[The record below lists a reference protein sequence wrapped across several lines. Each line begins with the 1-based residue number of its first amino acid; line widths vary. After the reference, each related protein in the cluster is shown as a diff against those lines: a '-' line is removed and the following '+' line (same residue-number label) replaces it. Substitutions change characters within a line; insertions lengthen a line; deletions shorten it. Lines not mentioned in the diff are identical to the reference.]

1 MHLRRSAAEAM
12 RTSTWIAALAL
23 LGACAPPLAL
33 PRTTR
38 VAPPP
43 RTWTERD
50 LNAPRGPA
58 VLPPRDS
65 AARRPVQGGYP
76 NDPTKQVFASGVAL
90 PPESYRP
97 TSQAGRTLRITEIPA
112 RRILAVLPVLDAIPL
127 RTGVWPSTAR
137 VVEHDSLGALI
148 ATSTVSLAS
157 LGSEVVCVGIWPR
170 EVPVRMEAFVV
181 VERGAVTVTP
191 RISVSRLAEASAEPV
206 CQVGVVGQDRVTA
219 FAFDVAAALRQAARM
234 GMAVPIRPRP

>member
-1 MHLRRSAAEAM
+1 M
-12 RTSTWIAALAL
+12 RTLILLATLAL
-23 LGACAPPLAL
+23 LGACAPPPAL

-65 AARRPVQGGYP
+65 AARRRPAQGYP
-76 NDPTKQVFASGVAL
+76 DDPTKQVFASAVAR
-90 PPESYRP
+90 PPESYRSTTEP
-97 TSQAGRTLRITEIPA
+97 GRTLRITEIPA
-112 RRILAVLPVLDAIPL
+112 ARILAVLSVLDAVPL
-127 RTGVWPSTAR
+127 RTGVWPSAAR
-137 VVEHDSLGALI
+137 VEEHDSLGALI

-157 LGSEVVCVGIWPR
+157 LGSEVVCAGTWPR
-170 EVPVRMEAFVV
+170 EVPLRMEAYVAV
-181 VERGAVTVTP
+181 DREAVTVTP
-191 RISVSRLAEASAEPV
+191 RISVSRSAAATADPV
-206 CQVGVVGQDRVTA
+206 CHVGVVGQDRITA

>member
-1 MHLRRSAAEAM
+1 M
-12 RTSTWIAALAL
+12 RPLIWIATLAL
-23 LGACAPPLAL
+23 LGACAPPPAL
-33 PRTTR
+33 PRKAP

-50 LNAPRGPA
+50 LSAPRGPA

-65 AARRPVQGGYP
+65 VASRRRAGYP
-76 NDPTKQVFASGVAL
+76 NDPARQVFASAVARA
-90 PPESYRP
+90 PESNRP
-97 TSQAGRTLRITEIPA
+97 ATEGGRTLRITEIPA
-112 RRILAVLPVLDAIPL
+112 ARILAVIPVLDAVPL
-127 RTGVWPSTAR
+127 RTGVWPSAAR
-137 VVEHDSLGALI
+137 VVDQDTLGALL
-148 ATSTVSLAS
+148 ATEAISLAS
-157 LGSEVVCVGIWPR
+157 LGSEVVCAGTWPP
-170 EVPVRMEAFVV
+170 EIPVRMEAFVA

-191 RISVSRLAEASAEPV
+191 RISVSRSAAASSEPV

>member
-1 MHLRRSAAEAM
+1 M
-12 RTSTWIAALAL
+12 RTSIWIATLAL
-23 LGACAPPLAL
+23 LGACAPPPAL

-65 AARRPVQGGYP
+65 VASRPPVHGGYP
-76 NDPTKQVFASGVAL
+76 DDPATQVFASAVAR

-97 TSQAGRTLRITEIPA
+97 TTDAGRTLRITEIPA
-112 RRILAVLPVLDAIPL
+112 GRILAVLPVLDAIPL
-127 RTGVWPSTAR
+127 RTGVWPSAAR
-137 VVEHDSLGALI
+137 VMEHDSLGALV
-148 ATSTVSLAS
+148 ATNTVSLAS
-157 LGSEVVCVGIWPR
+157 LGSEVVCAGTWPP
-170 EVPVRMEAFVV
+170 EIPVRMEAFVA

-191 RISVSRLAEASAEPV
+191 RISVSRSAAASSEPV